1 MMTTSAVPDTPTT
14 DGPGSD
20 TTAPD
25 APLPTGHR
33 ARGRAWARHALLAV
47 PIAVALIA
55 FLVVLNRDQPTVE
68 PTLPDPVDIAS
79 VSTETLESLVATY
92 RDDPRFAEQ
101 MPGIELVL
109 AERHFTDG
117 AYDRAFEL
125 YAGIVEDRETQP
137 AQFAVSLSRI
147 AWIGW
152 LSNGD
157 TDAALTLLDQ
167 SLGVAP
173 TNTETTYIKG
183 QILWCGA
190 GDAAAAADLFRAV
203 LEADDLTADV
213 RSQVSGDL
221 EVAATGAAC
230 R

>member
-1 MMTTSAVPDTPTT
+1 MTASAVPETPT
-14 DGPGSD
+14 PHE
-20 TTAPD
+20 P
-25 APLPTGHR
+25 R
-33 ARGRAWARHALLAV
+33 AGGRAWSRHALLAV
-47 PIAVALIA
+47 PIAAALIA
-55 FLVVLNRDQPTVE
+55 FLVVLNREQPSAE
-68 PTLPDPVDIAS
+68 PTLPDPVDIAG

-92 RDDPRFAEQ
+92 RVDPQFAEQ

-117 AYDRAFEL
+117 VYDRAFEL
-125 YAGIVEDRETQP
+125 YAGIIEDRETQP
-137 AQFAVSLSRI
+137 AQFAVSLSRV

-157 TDAALTLLDQ
+157 TDAALALLDQ
-167 SLGVAP
+167 SLSVAP
-173 TNTETTYIKG
+173 TNAETTYIKG

-190 GDAAAAADLFRAV
+190 GDAAGAAELFRSV

-213 RSQVSGDL
+213 RSQVTGDL
-221 EVAATGAAC
+221 DVAATGAAC